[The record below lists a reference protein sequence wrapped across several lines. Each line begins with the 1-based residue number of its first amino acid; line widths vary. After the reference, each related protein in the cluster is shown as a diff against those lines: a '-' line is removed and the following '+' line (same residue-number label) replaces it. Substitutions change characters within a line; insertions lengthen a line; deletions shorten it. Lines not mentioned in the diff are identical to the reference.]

1 MRPAVAKAAEAA
13 WPEGRVGPPRNVC
26 GKTGD
31 GPFGSALGLL
41 SGALRQLQV
50 WRGRGWGRALT
61 GAELLERQK
70 RGDLGGRER
79 RKEELLWGEGAGEV
93 DLQQAFPSEGRIT

>member
-70 RGDLGGRER
+70 EEIWGAER
-79 RKEELLWGEGAGEV
+79 
-93 DLQQAFPSEGRIT
+93 EGRRSCFGEKGLGK